1 MVGLY
6 FGDVRHLCF
15 LLLDVRR
22 FERWSF
28 WTALGVLS
36 LALSLITGTLYVV
49 LGLGPWSLVVL
60 KDKIAVLGPGLGL
73 ECLVLDPGLEL
84 QVLGWVILSQQ
95 ASSTMVWARGLRDL
109 ETQAQACVQ
118 QPCFV
123 SEWTAHAS
131 KLSAHVQLSVGNFGL
146 PEMQHRTNLRF
157 MLQN

>member
-95 ASSTMVWARGLRDL
+95 ASSTMVWARVYLTWNTVRPASKNRVLFQSGLFMRPNRACMSNCLL
-109 ETQAQACVQ
+109 ETLVFLKCNSSVCV
-118 QPCFV
+118 
-123 SEWTAHAS
+123 
-131 KLSAHVQLSVGNFGL
+131 
-146 PEMQHRTNLRF
+146 
-157 MLQN
+157 